1 MHIVHVCVVLLFLY
15 HDLAQNKVS
24 DFTVYT
30 SNFTEITWKQANL
43 QEKQAK
49 MKSTKVQ
56 TLG

>member
-30 SNFTEITWKQANL
+30 SNFIEITWKQANL

-49 MKSTKVQ
+49 MKS
-56 TLG
+56 G